1 MSYVITG
8 AENGAEIQICYEDHG
23 SHQPV
28 VLARGYPLHGHSRE
42 RQTRILLQEV
52 SR

>member
-8 AENGAEIQICYEDHG
+8 AENGAEIQTCYEDHG
-23 SHQPV
+23 RHQPV
-28 VLARGYPLHGHSRE
+28 ALARGYPLEGHSWE
-42 RQTRILLQEV
+42 RQTRMLLQEV